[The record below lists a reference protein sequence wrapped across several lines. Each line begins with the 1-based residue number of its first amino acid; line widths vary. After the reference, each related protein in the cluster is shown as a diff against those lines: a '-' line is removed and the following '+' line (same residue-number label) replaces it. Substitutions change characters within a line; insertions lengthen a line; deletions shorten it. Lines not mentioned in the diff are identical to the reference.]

1 MNASSSTS
9 PSSTP
14 TPTPTLTAPIVLLMS
29 VATGLAVASNYYAQP
44 LLHTIGQQFSLSN
57 AMAGAIVTTAQLSYA
72 LGLMLL
78 VPLGDLFERRRLIV
92 LMTLLSAGGLLISS
106 FAHNIVLLLL
116 GTALT
121 GMLSVVAQ
129 ILVPFAATLAA
140 PHERGKAVGTV
151 MSGLLLGILLARTV
165 AGALADVGSW
175 RTVYW
180 VAALLMLGMSAA
192 LWRVLPRY
200 QSPTTMSYPRLLG
213 SILRMFVEEPLFRAR
228 SLLGFL
234 LFAAFSMLWTPLT
247 FLLASPPYEYSNTTI
262 GLFGLAGAA
271 GAYAANRFGRLA
283 DRGLGNLATRVGLL
297 LLLGSWGLMAFG
309 QASVIAL
316 LAGILV
322 QDLAIQGVHVTNTS
336 SLYRLRPEARS
347 RLTAGYM
354 TSYFLGGASGSLV
367 SSWLYAHFG
376 WPGVVIAGAVLGVVT
391 LAYGTLA
398 PSARIPETAPP
409 PRRV

>member
-1 MNASSSTS
+1 MTS
-9 PSSTP
+9 PTQS
-14 TPTPTLTAPIVLLMS
+14 TPTLTAPIILLMS

-44 LLHTIGQQFSLSN
+44 LLHTIGQQFSISN
-57 AMAGAIVTTAQLSYA
+57 AAAGTIVTTAQLSYA
-72 LGLMLL
+72 VGLMLL
-78 VPLGDLFERRRLIV
+78 VPLGDMFERRALIV
-92 LMTLLSAGGLLISS
+92 LMNLLAAGGLLISA
-106 FAHNIVLLLL
+106 FASNIAVLIL

-151 MSGLLLGILLARTV
+151 MSGLLLGILLARTA

-180 VAALLMLGMSAA
+180 VAAILMLCMSAV

-200 QSPTTMSYPRLLG
+200 QSPTAMSYPRLLG

-228 SLLGFL
+228 SLIGGL

-247 FLLASPPYEYSNTTI
+247 FLLAGPPYEYSNTTI

-309 QASVIAL
+309 QVSVVAL

-336 SLYRLRPEARS
+336 SIYRLRPEARS
-347 RLTAGYM
+347 RLTAGYV
-354 TSYFLGGASGSLV
+354 TCYFIGGASGSLV

-376 WPGVVIAGAVLGVVT
+376 WPAVVTAGALLAALT
-391 LAYGTLA
+391 LAYGALA
-398 PSARIPETAPP
+398 PSARIPEMPSPP
-409 PRRV
+409 ARP

>member
-1 MNASSSTS
+1 MTTST
-9 PSSTP
+9 PSS
-14 TPTPTLTAPIVLLMS
+14 PTLTAPIILLMS

-44 LLHTIGQQFSLSN
+44 LLHTIGQQFAISN
-57 AMAGAIVTTAQLSYA
+57 ATAGAIVTTAQLSYA
-72 LGLMLL
+72 VGLMLL
-78 VPLGDLFERRRLIV
+78 VPLGDMFERRALIV
-92 LMTLLSAGGLLISS
+92 LMNVLAAGGLLISA
-106 FAHNIVLLLL
+106 FATNIAVLIL

-151 MSGLLLGILLARTV
+151 MSGLLLGILLARTA

-180 VAALLMLGMSAA
+180 VAAILMLCMSGV

-200 QSPTTMSYPRLLG
+200 QSPTAMSYPQLLG

-228 SLLGFL
+228 SLIGGL

-247 FLLASPPYEYSNTTI
+247 FLLAGPPYEYSNTTI

-309 QASVIAL
+309 QVSVIAL

-336 SLYRLRPEARS
+336 SIYRLRPEARS
-347 RLTAGYM
+347 RLTAGYV
-354 TSYFLGGASGSLV
+354 TCYFIGGASGSLV

-376 WPGVVIAGAVLGVVT
+376 WPAVVTAGAVLAAVT
-391 LAYGTLA
+391 LAYGALA
-398 PSARIPETAPP
+398 PSARIPETPPAPA
-409 PRRV
+409 RA

>member
-1 MNASSSTS
+1 VTS
-9 PSSTP
+9 PEQT
-14 TPTPTLTAPIVLLMS
+14 TPTLTAPIILLMS

-44 LLHTIGQQFSLSN
+44 LLHTIGQQFSISN
-57 AMAGAIVTTAQLSYA
+57 ATAGTIVTTAQLSYA
-72 LGLMLL
+72 VGLMLL
-78 VPLGDLFERRRLIV
+78 VPLGDMFERRSLIV
-92 LMTLLSAGGLLISS
+92 LMNLLSAGGLLISAFS
-106 FAHNIVLLLL
+106 TSISMLII

-151 MSGLLLGILLARTV
+151 MSGLLLGILLARTA

-180 VAALLMLGMSAA
+180 VAAILMLCMSAV

-200 QSPTTMSYPRLLG
+200 QSPTAMSYPQLLG

-228 SLLGFL
+228 SLIGGL

-247 FLLASPPYEYSNTTI
+247 FLLAGPPYEYSNTTI

-309 QASVIAL
+309 QVSVLAL

-336 SLYRLRPEARS
+336 SIYRLRPEARS
-347 RLTAGYM
+347 RLTAGYV
-354 TSYFLGGASGSLV
+354 TCYFIGGASGSLV

-376 WPGVVIAGAVLGVVT
+376 WPAVVIAGAVLAALT
-391 LAYGTLA
+391 LAYGALA
-398 PSARIPETAPP
+398 PSARIPEMPSPP
-409 PRRV
+409 ASA

>member
-1 MNASSSTS
+1 
-9 PSSTP
+9 
-14 TPTPTLTAPIVLLMS
+14 MS

-44 LLHTIGQQFSLSN
+44 LLHTIGQQFSISN
-57 AMAGAIVTTAQLSYA
+57 ATAGTIVTTAQLSYA
-72 LGLMLL
+72 VGLMLL
-78 VPLGDLFERRRLIV
+78 VPLGDMFERRSLIV
-92 LMTLLSAGGLLISS
+92 LMNLLSAGGLLISAFS
-106 FAHNIVLLLL
+106 TSISMLII

-151 MSGLLLGILLARTV
+151 MSGLLLGILLARTA

-180 VAALLMLGMSAA
+180 VAAILMLCMSAV

-200 QSPTTMSYPRLLG
+200 QSPTAMSYPQLLG

-228 SLLGFL
+228 SLIGGL

-247 FLLASPPYEYSNTTI
+247 FLLAGPPYEYSNTTI

-309 QASVIAL
+309 QVSVLAL

-336 SLYRLRPEARS
+336 SIYRLRPEARS
-347 RLTAGYM
+347 RLTAGYV
-354 TSYFLGGASGSLV
+354 TCYFIGGASGSLV

-376 WPGVVIAGAVLGVVT
+376 WPAVVIAGAVLATLT
-391 LAYGTLA
+391 LAYGALA
-398 PSARIPETAPP
+398 PSARIPEMPSPP
-409 PRRV
+409 ASA

>member
-1 MNASSSTS
+1 MTSTEQ
-9 PSSTP
+9 T
-14 TPTPTLTAPIVLLMS
+14 TPTLTAPIILLMS

-44 LLHTIGQQFSLSN
+44 LLHTIGQQFSISN
-57 AMAGAIVTTAQLSYA
+57 ATAGTIVTTAQLSYA
-72 LGLMLL
+72 VGLMLL
-78 VPLGDLFERRRLIV
+78 VPLGDMFERRSLIV
-92 LMTLLSAGGLLISS
+92 LMNLLSAGGLLISAFS
-106 FAHNIVLLLL
+106 TSISMLII

-151 MSGLLLGILLARTV
+151 MSGLLLGILLARTA

-180 VAALLMLGMSAA
+180 VAAILMLCMSAV

-200 QSPTTMSYPRLLG
+200 QSPTAMSYPQLLG

-228 SLLGFL
+228 SLIGGL

-247 FLLASPPYEYSNTTI
+247 FLLAGPPYEYSNTTI

-309 QASVIAL
+309 QVSVLAL

-336 SLYRLRPEARS
+336 SIYRLRPEARS
-347 RLTAGYM
+347 RLTAGYV
-354 TSYFLGGASGSLV
+354 TCYFIGGASGSLV

-376 WPGVVIAGAVLGVVT
+376 WPAVVIAGAVLATLT
-391 LAYGTLA
+391 LAYGALA
-398 PSARIPETAPP
+398 PSARIPEMPSPP
-409 PRRV
+409 ASA

>member
-1 MNASSSTS
+1 VTS
-9 PSSTP
+9 PTQSP
-14 TPTPTLTAPIVLLMS
+14 PTLTAPIILLMS

-44 LLHTIGQQFSLSN
+44 LLHTISQQFAISN
-57 AMAGAIVTTAQLSYA
+57 AAAGAIVTTAQLSYA
-72 LGLMLL
+72 VGLMLL
-78 VPLGDLFERRRLIV
+78 VPLGDMFERRSLIV
-92 LMTLLSAGGLLISS
+92 LMTLLAAGGLLVSA
-106 FAHNIVLLLL
+106 FATSLAVLIV

-151 MSGLLLGILLARTV
+151 MSGLLLGILLARTA

-180 VAALLMLGMSAA
+180 VAAILMVCMAGA

-200 QSPTTMSYPRLLG
+200 QSPTAMSYPRLLG

-228 SLLGFL
+228 SLLGGL

-309 QASVIAL
+309 QVSVVAL
-316 LAGILV
+316 LAGILL

-336 SLYRLRPEARS
+336 SIYRLRPEARS
-347 RLTAGYM
+347 RLTAGYV
-354 TSYFLGGASGSLV
+354 TCYFIGGASGSLV

-376 WPGVVIAGAVLGVVT
+376 WSGVVTAGAVLGAVT
-391 LAYGTLA
+391 LAYGALA
-398 PSARIPETAPP
+398 PSARIPETASPP
-409 PRRV
+409 ARA

>member
-1 MNASSSTS
+1 
-9 PSSTP
+9 
-14 TPTPTLTAPIVLLMS
+14 MS

-44 LLHTIGQQFSLSN
+44 LLHTIGQQFSISN
-57 AMAGAIVTTAQLSYA
+57 AAAGTIVTTAQLSYA
-72 LGLMLL
+72 VGLMLL
-78 VPLGDLFERRRLIV
+78 VPLGDMFERRSLIV
-92 LMTLLSAGGLLISS
+92 LMNLLAAGGLLISAFS
-106 FAHNIVLLLL
+106 TSIAMLII

-151 MSGLLLGILLARTV
+151 MSGLLLGILLARTA

-180 VAALLMLGMSAA
+180 VAAILMLCMSAV

-200 QSPTTMSYPRLLG
+200 QSPTAMSYPRLLG

-228 SLLGFL
+228 SLIGGL

-247 FLLASPPYEYSNTTI
+247 FLLAGPPYEYSNTTI

-309 QASVIAL
+309 QVSVVAL

-336 SLYRLRPEARS
+336 SIYRLRPEARS
-347 RLTAGYM
+347 RLTAGYV
-354 TSYFLGGASGSLV
+354 TCYFIGGASGSLV

-376 WPGVVIAGAVLGVVT
+376 WSAVVTAGAVLAALT
-391 LAYGTLA
+391 LAYGALA
-398 PSARIPETAPP
+398 PSARIPEMPSPP
-409 PRRV
+409 ARA

>member
-1 MNASSSTS
+1 
-9 PSSTP
+9 
-14 TPTPTLTAPIVLLMS
+14 
-29 VATGLAVASNYYAQP
+29 
-44 LLHTIGQQFSLSN
+44 
-57 AMAGAIVTTAQLSYA
+57 
-72 LGLMLL
+72 MLL
-78 VPLGDLFERRRLIV
+78 VPLGDMFERRALIV
-92 LMTLLSAGGLLISS
+92 LMNVLAAGGLLISA
-106 FAHNIVLLLL
+106 FATNIAVLIL

-151 MSGLLLGILLARTV
+151 MSGLLLGILLARTA

-180 VAALLMLGMSAA
+180 VAAILMLCMSGV

-200 QSPTTMSYPRLLG
+200 QSPTAMSYPQLLG

-228 SLLGFL
+228 SLIGGL

-247 FLLASPPYEYSNTTI
+247 FLLAGPPYEYSNTTI

-309 QASVIAL
+309 QISVIAL

-336 SLYRLRPEARS
+336 SIYRLRPEARS
-347 RLTAGYM
+347 RLTAGYV
-354 TSYFLGGASGSLV
+354 TCYFIGGASGSLV

-376 WPGVVIAGAVLGVVT
+376 WPAVVTAGAVLAAVT
-391 LAYGTLA
+391 LAYGALA
-398 PSARIPETAPP
+398 PSARIPETPPAPA
-409 PRRV
+409 RA

>member
-1 MNASSSTS
+1 MT
-9 PSSTP
+9 STP
-14 TPTPTLTAPIVLLMS
+14 QSTPTLTAPIILLMS

-44 LLHTIGQQFSLSN
+44 LLHTIGQQFSISN
-57 AMAGAIVTTAQLSYA
+57 AAAGTIVTTAQLSYA
-72 LGLMLL
+72 VGLMLL
-78 VPLGDLFERRRLIV
+78 VPLGDMFERRSLIV
-92 LMTLLSAGGLLISS
+92 LMNLLSAGGLLISAFS
-106 FAHNIVLLLL
+106 TSISMLIL

-151 MSGLLLGILLARTV
+151 MSGLLLGILLARTA

-180 VAALLMLGMSAA
+180 VAAILMLCMSAV

-228 SLLGFL
+228 SLIGGL

-247 FLLASPPYEYSNTTI
+247 FLLAGPPYEYSNTTI

-283 DRGLGNLATRVGLL
+283 DRGPGNLATRVGLL

-309 QASVIAL
+309 QVSVVAL

-336 SLYRLRPEARS
+336 SIYRLRPEARS
-347 RLTAGYM
+347 RLTAGYV
-354 TSYFLGGASGSLV
+354 TCYFIGGASGSLV

-376 WPGVVIAGAVLGVVT
+376 WTAVVTAGAVLAALT
-391 LAYGTLA
+391 LAYGALA
-398 PSARIPETAPP
+398 PSARIPETPSRPAGA
-409 PRRV
+409 

>member
-1 MNASSSTS
+1 MTTST
-9 PSSTP
+9 PSS
-14 TPTPTLTAPIVLLMS
+14 PTLTAPIILLMS

-44 LLHTIGQQFSLSN
+44 LLHTIGQQFAISN
-57 AMAGAIVTTAQLSYA
+57 ATAGAIVTTAQLSYA
-72 LGLMLL
+72 VGLMLL
-78 VPLGDLFERRRLIV
+78 VPLGDMFERRALIV
-92 LMTLLSAGGLLISS
+92 LMNVLAAGGLLISA
-106 FAHNIVLLLL
+106 FATNIAVLIL

-151 MSGLLLGILLARTV
+151 MSGLLLGILLARTA

-180 VAALLMLGMSAA
+180 VAAILMLCMSGV

-200 QSPTTMSYPRLLG
+200 QSPTAMSYPQLLG

-228 SLLGFL
+228 SLIGGL

-247 FLLASPPYEYSNTTI
+247 FLLAGPPYEYSNTTI

-309 QASVIAL
+309 QVSVIAL

-336 SLYRLRPEARS
+336 SIYRLRPEARS
-347 RLTAGYM
+347 RLTAGYV
-354 TSYFLGGASGSLV
+354 TCYFIGGASGSLV

-376 WPGVVIAGAVLGVVT
+376 WPAVVTAGAVLAAVT
-391 LAYGTLA
+391 LAYGALA
-398 PSARIPETAPP
+398 PSARIPETPP
-409 PRRV
+409 PPARA

>member
-1 MNASSSTS
+1 
-9 PSSTP
+9 
-14 TPTPTLTAPIVLLMS
+14 MS

-44 LLHTIGQQFSLSN
+44 LLHTIGQQFSISN
-57 AMAGAIVTTAQLSYA
+57 AAAGAIVTTAQLSYA
-72 LGLMLL
+72 VGLMLL
-78 VPLGDLFERRRLIV
+78 VPLGDMFERRSLIV
-92 LMTLLSAGGLLISS
+92 LMNLLAAGGLLISAFS
-106 FAHNIVLLLL
+106 TSISMLII

-151 MSGLLLGILLARTV
+151 MSGLLLGILLARTA

-180 VAALLMLGMSAA
+180 VAAILMLCMSAV

-200 QSPTTMSYPRLLG
+200 QSPTAMSYPRLLG

-228 SLLGFL
+228 SLIGGL

-247 FLLASPPYEYSNTTI
+247 FLLAGPPYEYSNTTI

-283 DRGLGNLATRVGLL
+283 DRGLGNLATRAGLL
-297 LLLGSWGLMAFG
+297 LLLGSWGVMAFG
-309 QASVIAL
+309 QVSVVAL

-336 SLYRLRPEARS
+336 SIYRLRPEARS
-347 RLTAGYM
+347 RLTAGYV
-354 TSYFLGGASGSLV
+354 TCYFIGGASGSLV

-376 WPGVVIAGAVLGVVT
+376 WPAVVTAGAVLAALT
-391 LAYGTLA
+391 LAYGALA
-398 PSARIPETAPP
+398 PSARIPEMPSPP
-409 PRRV
+409 ARA

>member
-1 MNASSSTS
+1 MTTST
-9 PSSTP
+9 PSS
-14 TPTPTLTAPIVLLMS
+14 PTLTAPIILLMS

-44 LLHTIGQQFSLSN
+44 LLHTIGQQFAISN
-57 AMAGAIVTTAQLSYA
+57 ATAGAIVTTAQLSYA
-72 LGLMLL
+72 VGLMLL
-78 VPLGDLFERRRLIV
+78 VPLGDMFERRALIV
-92 LMTLLSAGGLLISS
+92 LMNVLAAGGLLISA
-106 FAHNIVLLLL
+106 FATNIAVLIL

-151 MSGLLLGILLARTV
+151 MSGLLLGILLARTA

-180 VAALLMLGMSAA
+180 VAAILMLCMSGV

-200 QSPTTMSYPRLLG
+200 QSPTAMSYPQLLG

-228 SLLGFL
+228 SLIGGL

-247 FLLASPPYEYSNTTI
+247 FLLAGPPYEYSNTTI

-309 QASVIAL
+309 QISVIAL

-336 SLYRLRPEARS
+336 SIYRLRPEARS
-347 RLTAGYM
+347 RLTAGYV
-354 TSYFLGGASGSLV
+354 TCYFIGGASGSLV

-376 WPGVVIAGAVLGVVT
+376 WPAVVTAGAVLAAVT
-391 LAYGTLA
+391 LAYGALA
-398 PSARIPETAPP
+398 PSARIPETPPAPA
-409 PRRV
+409 RA

>member
-1 MNASSSTS
+1 MNSASRTAQ
-9 PSSTP
+9 PA
-14 TPTPTLTAPIVLLMS
+14 TLTAPVILLMS

-44 LLHTIGQQFSLSN
+44 LLHTISQQFSLST
-57 AMAGAIVTTAQLSYA
+57 AAAGSIVMTAQLSYA
-72 LGLMLL
+72 VGLLLL
-78 VPLGDLFERRRLIV
+78 VPLGDMFERRGLIV
-92 LMTLLSAGGLLISS
+92 LMSLLSAGGLLVSA
-106 FAHNIVLLLL
+106 FAPDILTLML
-116 GTALT
+116 GTAIT

-165 AGALADVGSW
+165 AGALADLGSW

-180 VAALLMLGMSAA
+180 VAAILMLGMSCA
-192 LWRVLPRY
+192 LWKVLPRH
-200 QSPTTMSYPRLLG
+200 QAQAGMSYPQLLG
-213 SILRMFVEEPLFRAR
+213 SIFRMYAEEPLFRGR

-234 LFAAFSMLWTPLT
+234 LFAAFSVLWTPLT
-247 FLLASPPYEYSNTTI
+247 FLLSSPPYQFNNTTI

-283 DRGLGNLATRVGLL
+283 DRGLGNQATRVGLL
-297 LLLGSWGLMAFG
+297 LLLASWGLMAFG

-316 LAGILV
+316 LAGILI

-354 TSYFLGGASGSLV
+354 TSYFIGGATGSLV
-367 SSWLYAHFG
+367 SSWLYSHFG
-376 WPGVVIAGAVLGVVT
+376 WPGVVTAGAVLGAIT
-391 LAYGTLA
+391 LAYGMLA
-398 PSARIPETAPP
+398 ASARIPETAPSP
-409 PRRV
+409 IRA

>member
-1 MNASSSTS
+1 MTS
-9 PSSTP
+9 PEQT
-14 TPTPTLTAPIVLLMS
+14 TPTLTAPIILLMS

-44 LLHTIGQQFSLSN
+44 LLHTIGQQFSISN
-57 AMAGAIVTTAQLSYA
+57 ATAGTIVTTAQLSYA
-72 LGLMLL
+72 VGLMLL
-78 VPLGDLFERRRLIV
+78 VPLGDMFERRSLIV
-92 LMTLLSAGGLLISS
+92 LMNLLSAGGLLISAFS
-106 FAHNIVLLLL
+106 TSISMLII

-151 MSGLLLGILLARTV
+151 MSGLLLGILLARTA

-180 VAALLMLGMSAA
+180 VAAILMLCMSAV

-200 QSPTTMSYPRLLG
+200 QSPTAMSYPQLLG

-228 SLLGFL
+228 SLIGGL

-247 FLLASPPYEYSNTTI
+247 FLLAGAPYEYSNTTI

-309 QASVIAL
+309 QVSVLAL

-336 SLYRLRPEARS
+336 SIYRLRPEARS
-347 RLTAGYM
+347 RLTAGYV
-354 TSYFLGGASGSLV
+354 TCYFIGGASGSLV

-376 WPGVVIAGAVLGVVT
+376 WPAVVIAGAVLAALT
-391 LAYGTLA
+391 LAYGALA
-398 PSARIPETAPP
+398 PSARIPEMPSPP
-409 PRRV
+409 ASA

>member
-1 MNASSSTS
+1 
-9 PSSTP
+9 
-14 TPTPTLTAPIVLLMS
+14 MS

-44 LLHTIGQQFSLSN
+44 LLHTIGQQFSISN
-57 AMAGAIVTTAQLSYA
+57 AAAGTIVTTAQLSYA
-72 LGLMLL
+72 VGLMLL
-78 VPLGDLFERRRLIV
+78 VPLGDMFERRALIV
-92 LMTLLSAGGLLISS
+92 LMNLLAAGGLLISA
-106 FAHNIVLLLL
+106 FASNIAVLIL

-151 MSGLLLGILLARTV
+151 MSGLLLGILLARTA

-180 VAALLMLGMSAA
+180 VAAILMLCMSAV

-200 QSPTTMSYPRLLG
+200 QIPTAMSYPRLLG

-228 SLLGFL
+228 SLIGGL

-247 FLLASPPYEYSNTTI
+247 FLLAGPPYEYSNTTI

-309 QASVIAL
+309 QVSVVAL

-336 SLYRLRPEARS
+336 SIYRLRPEARS
-347 RLTAGYM
+347 RLTAGYV
-354 TSYFLGGASGSLV
+354 TCYFIGGASGSLV

-376 WPGVVIAGAVLGVVT
+376 WPAVVTAGAVLAALT
-391 LAYGTLA
+391 LAYGALA
-398 PSARIPETAPP
+398 PSARIPEMPSPP
-409 PRRV
+409 ARA

>member
-1 MNASSSTS
+1 MTS
-9 PSSTP
+9 PTQ
-14 TPTPTLTAPIVLLMS
+14 TTPTLTAPIILLMS

-44 LLHTIGQQFSLSN
+44 LLHTIGQQFSISN
-57 AMAGAIVTTAQLSYA
+57 AAAGTIVTTAQLSYA
-72 LGLMLL
+72 VGLMLL
-78 VPLGDLFERRRLIV
+78 VPLGDMFERRALIV
-92 LMTLLSAGGLLISS
+92 LMNLLAAGGLLISA
-106 FAHNIVLLLL
+106 FASNIAILIL

-151 MSGLLLGILLARTV
+151 MSGLLLGILLARTA

-180 VAALLMLGMSAA
+180 VAAILMLCMSAV

-200 QSPTTMSYPRLLG
+200 QSPTAMSYPRLLA

-228 SLLGFL
+228 SLIGGL

-247 FLLASPPYEYSNTTI
+247 FLLAGPPYEYSNTTI

-309 QASVIAL
+309 QVSVVAL

-336 SLYRLRPEARS
+336 SIYRLRPEARS
-347 RLTAGYM
+347 RLTAGYV
-354 TSYFLGGASGSLV
+354 TCYFIGGASGSLV

-376 WPGVVIAGAVLGVVT
+376 WPAVVTAGAILAALT
-391 LAYGTLA
+391 LAYGALA
-398 PSARIPETAPP
+398 PSARIPEMPSPP
-409 PRRV
+409 ARA

>member
-1 MNASSSTS
+1 MTS
-9 PSSTP
+9 PEQT
-14 TPTPTLTAPIVLLMS
+14 TPTLTAPIILLMS

-44 LLHTIGQQFSLSN
+44 LLHTIGQQFSISN
-57 AMAGAIVTTAQLSYA
+57 ATAGTIVTTAQLSYA
-72 LGLMLL
+72 VGLMLL
-78 VPLGDLFERRRLIV
+78 VPLGDMFERRSLIV
-92 LMTLLSAGGLLISS
+92 LMNLLSAGGLLISAFS
-106 FAHNIVLLLL
+106 TSISMLII

-151 MSGLLLGILLARTV
+151 MSGLLLGILLARTA

-180 VAALLMLGMSAA
+180 VAAILMLCMSAV

-200 QSPTTMSYPRLLG
+200 QSPTAMSYPQLLG

-228 SLLGFL
+228 SLIGGL

-247 FLLASPPYEYSNTTI
+247 FLLAGPPYEYSNTTI
-262 GLFGLAGAA
+262 GLFGLARAA

-309 QASVIAL
+309 QVSVLAL

-336 SLYRLRPEARS
+336 SIYRLRPEARS
-347 RLTAGYM
+347 RLTAGYV
-354 TSYFLGGASGSLV
+354 TCYFIGGASGSLV

-376 WPGVVIAGAVLGVVT
+376 WPAVVIAGAVLAALT
-391 LAYGTLA
+391 LAYGALA
-398 PSARIPETAPP
+398 PSARIPEMPSPP
-409 PRRV
+409 ASA

>member
-1 MNASSSTS
+1 VTTST
-9 PSSTP
+9 PSS
-14 TPTPTLTAPIVLLMS
+14 PTLTAPIILLMS

-44 LLHTIGQQFSLSN
+44 LLHTIGQQFAISN
-57 AMAGAIVTTAQLSYA
+57 ATAGAIVTTAQLSYA
-72 LGLMLL
+72 VGLMLL
-78 VPLGDLFERRRLIV
+78 VPLGDMFERRALIV
-92 LMTLLSAGGLLISS
+92 LMNVLAAGGLLISA
-106 FAHNIVLLLL
+106 FATNIAVLIL

-151 MSGLLLGILLARTV
+151 MSGLLLGILLARTA

-180 VAALLMLGMSAA
+180 VAAILMLCMSGV

-200 QSPTTMSYPRLLG
+200 QSPTAMSYPQLLG

-228 SLLGFL
+228 SLIGGL

-247 FLLASPPYEYSNTTI
+247 FLLAGPPYEYSNTTI

-309 QASVIAL
+309 QVSVIAL

-336 SLYRLRPEARS
+336 SIYRLRPEARS
-347 RLTAGYM
+347 RLTAGYV
-354 TSYFLGGASGSLV
+354 TCYFIGGASGSLV

-376 WPGVVIAGAVLGVVT
+376 WPAVVTAGAVLAAVT
-391 LAYGTLA
+391 LAYGALA
-398 PSARIPETAPP
+398 PSARIPETPP
-409 PRRV
+409 PPARA

>member
-1 MNASSSTS
+1 
-9 PSSTP
+9 
-14 TPTPTLTAPIVLLMS
+14 MS

-44 LLHTIGQQFSLSN
+44 LLHTIGQQFSISN
-57 AMAGAIVTTAQLSYA
+57 AAAGTIVTTAQLSYA
-72 LGLMLL
+72 VGLMLL
-78 VPLGDLFERRRLIV
+78 VPLGDMFERRALIV
-92 LMTLLSAGGLLISS
+92 LMNLLAAGGLLISA
-106 FAHNIVLLLL
+106 FASNIAVLIL

-151 MSGLLLGILLARTV
+151 MSGLLLGILLARTA

-180 VAALLMLGMSAA
+180 VAAILMLCMSAV

-200 QSPTTMSYPRLLG
+200 QSPTAMSYPRLLG

-228 SLLGFL
+228 SLIGGL

-247 FLLASPPYEYSNTTI
+247 FLLAGPPYEYSNTTI

-309 QASVIAL
+309 QVSVVAL

-336 SLYRLRPEARS
+336 SIYRLRPEARS
-347 RLTAGYM
+347 RLTAGYV
-354 TSYFLGGASGSLV
+354 TCYFIGGASGSLV

-376 WPGVVIAGAVLGVVT
+376 WPAVVTAGAFLAALT
-391 LAYGTLA
+391 LAYGALA
-398 PSARIPETAPP
+398 PSARIPEMPSPP
-409 PRRV
+409 ARP